1 MRKKEY
7 EMIYVSG
14 KEDKRIGFEIWRERK
29 EDKKIKKQKIFIYL
43 FCIFILL
50 KN

>member
-14 KEDKRIGFEIWRERK
+14 KEDKRIGIGIWRERK
-29 EDKKIKKQKIFIYL
+29 EDKKIKKIEKIFIYFVFL
-43 FCIFILL
+43 FF
-50 KN
+50 